1 MPHPYFCRK
10 LILLKVLILVRKG
23 YKASFGGD
31 VVQAIKTAQNL
42 TKSGINVE
50 IAESGESLSGRRFDI
65 LHFFNLGRPYDLYPY
80 LSTLRVPLVV
90 STLFVDYFEY
100 DVRGR
105 AWPVRDFFAFLGKDH
120 TEYVK
125 AGAKILTG
133 QIPWNSIDYLRDGHR
148 KAVRRVVE
156 HADCLIAATGSELE
170 RIFKYTQILPAYV
183 DIVPLGIDPIFFT
196 SDNPWYKR
204 KGVISVGRLE
214 GLKNQ
219 DRLIKAAEEL
229 DVDLTL
235 TGKAG
240 KNALLYKWYLKWL
253 AGDKV
258 SFTGH
263 LPQENL
269 FELYLMHKVHAQ
281 PSWFET
287 TGLASLEAAAS
298 GCRIV
303 VTNRGDTAEVFGVY
317 ALYCDPSSVK
327 DISQNLLVALES
339 NPAPEQRE
347 YFYENFSWEKT
358 AQKIHTL
365 YKKILDK

>member
-1 MPHPYFCRK
+1 M
-10 LILLKVLILVRKG
+10 KVLFLLRKG
-23 YKASFGGD
+23 YRESLGGD
-31 VVQAIKTAQNL
+31 VVQAINTAQYL
-42 TKSGINVE
+42 SKSGVSVD
-50 IAESGESLSGRRFDI
+50 IAESGEPLSGKRFDL
-65 LHFFNLGRPYDLYPY
+65 LHFFNLGRPYDVYPY

-105 AWPVRDFFAFLGKDH
+105 SWPVRDLFAFLGRDY

-125 AGAKILTG
+125 AASKILKG
-133 QIPWNSIDYLRDGHR
+133 QIHKSSYEYLKDGHR
-148 KAVRRVVE
+148 RAVRKVVE
-156 HADCLIAATGSELE
+156 YAHCLIGATGSELE
-170 RIFKYTQILPAYV
+170 RVYKYVNILPAYV
-183 DIVPLGIDPIFFT
+183 DVVPLGIDPIFF
-196 SDNPWYKR
+196 SGDFSWHKR
-204 KGVISVGRLE
+204 KGIISVGRLE

-219 DRLIKAAEEL
+219 DKLIRAVKDL
-229 DVDLTL
+229 DANLTL
-235 TGKAG
+235 VGKPS
-240 KNALLYKWYLKWL
+240 KNALLYPWYVKWL

-258 SFTGH
+258 AFTGH
-263 LPQENL
+263 LPQMDVHK
-269 FELYLMHKVHAQ
+269 LYLNHRVHAQ

-317 ALYCDPSSVK
+317 ALYCDPSNIE
-327 DISQNLLVALES
+327 DISQNLLLALETP
-339 NPAPEQRE
+339 PAQDQRE

-358 AQKIHTL
+358 AKKLVSI